1 MESTSQDIS
10 EQEENERVEQGKTV
24 VSGGKRFRWDKND
37 KVENLIRCLAN
48 YKSQMEF
55 KNNDFNADKV
65 KQYEA
70 VRVAMAKIYEND
82 PSQFGP
88 LSVISS
94 PLISTN
100 DDLLSDEQK
109 REKQKLRKQQEQEK
123 KLIKK
128 GYQRIHEKL
137 KEIRKTFRL
146 LSRLDAAVGVE
157 RSY

>member
-70 VRVAMAKIYEND
+70 VRIAMAKIYEND
-82 PSQFGP
+82 LHS
-88 LSVISS
+88 LAHC
-94 PLISTN
+94 
-100 DDLLSDEQK
+100 LLY
-109 REKQKLRKQQEQEK
+109 LA
-123 KLIKK
+123 
-128 GYQRIHEKL
+128 H
-137 KEIRKTFRL
+137 
-146 LSRLDAAVGVE
+146 
-157 RSY
+157 